1 MRLHWIDALKGMGIM
16 LVVFAHH
23 SLPVALDTYIFSFH
37 MPLFFF
43 ISGFLFDFGKYAE
56 SAAKFVKGRFRS
68 LIMPYFG
75 FALLTCL
82 FYFLLDTGF
91 QPGVTN
97 IDFFGN
103 SALYGVYSILYALG
117 PLISYNPP
125 LWFLTCL
132 FITELLFYG
141 FARKYYSEPRKLV
154 LGLTA
159 AGMVGYLYSAYVP
172 FRLPWNAD
180 VALSAVVFYGAGNL
194 FKKIV
199 QLEETKPREKFGT
212 GSISRSDPRA
222 SGFGSGMRGSDS
234 GSGLRESGFESG
246 LKESGLRESGLK
258 ESGLRESGSRLMGVF
273 LRADKFLPGVFILLN
288 LLYLAYLLEFPS
300 AEKVNMNVLKYGDF
314 FSYYLL
320 AFSGIFAFVYLFKKI
335 GSSKILEYY
344 GRNSLIVLALHFP
357 LKDILTKLAILGF
370 GVELEY
376 FYYNVVFALS
386 LTLLNL
392 LLLAPVI
399 YLINTYFPFLVGK
412 KSSSAGFEGLKV
424 YFRKFVN

>member
-1 MRLHWIDALKGMGIM
+1 MYTLFTFRVNMRLHWIDALKGIGIM

-56 SAAKFVKGRFRS
+56 SVSNFVKGKLRS
-68 LIMPYFG
+68 LIVPYFC

-97 IDFFGN
+97 IEFFEA
-103 SALYGVYSILYALG
+103 SALYGIYSILYALG
-117 PLISYNPP
+117 PLVSYNPP

-141 FARKYYSEPRKLV
+141 LAKSYYGKPEKLV
-154 LGLTA
+154 LWLTA
-159 AGMVGYLYSAYVP
+159 AGVVGYLYSVYVP

-194 FKKIV
+194 FRKIT
-199 QLEETKPREKFGT
+199 EPEAK
-212 GSISRSDPRA
+212 
-222 SGFGSGMRGSDS
+222 S
-234 GSGLRESGFESG
+234 GSGSSLEADSRFREGF
-246 LKESGLRESGLK
+246 
-258 ESGLRESGSRLMGVF
+258 SRVE
-273 LRADKFLPGVFILLN
+273 KFFPGIFILLN
-288 LLYLAYLLEFPS
+288 LLYFVYLLELPTTD
-300 AEKVNMNVLKYGDF
+300 KVNMNVLKYGSF

-344 GRNSLIVLALHFP
+344 GRNSLTVLALHFP
-357 LKDILTKLAILGF
+357 LKDVLTKLSVIIF
-370 GVELEY
+370 GTELEC
-376 FYYNVVFALS
+376 FYCKTALALG
-386 LTLLNL
+386 LTVLNL
-392 LLLAPVI
+392 ICLIPVI
-399 YLINTYFPFLVGK
+399 FIINNYFPFILGK
-412 KSSSAGFEGLKV
+412 LQFTKNSHL
-424 YFRKFVN
+424 

>member
-1 MRLHWIDALKGMGIM
+1 MRLHWIDALKGFGII
-16 LVVFAHH
+16 LVVFAHY

-56 SAAKFVKGRFRS
+56 SVANFVKGRFRS
-68 LIMPYFG
+68 LIVPYFS

-117 PLISYNPP
+117 PLVSYNPP

-132 FITELLFYG
+132 FVTELLFYG
-141 FARKYYSEPRKLV
+141 FAKKFYGEPGKLV
-154 LGLTA
+154 LWLTA
-159 AGMVGYLYSAYVP
+159 AGVLGYLYSVYMP

-194 FKKIV
+194 FRKYSESEVESGAGSSSKSNSRFGQDLSRSKKIF
-199 QLEETKPREKFGT
+199 QG
-212 GSISRSDPRA
+212 I
-222 SGFGSGMRGSDS
+222 
-234 GSGLRESGFESG
+234 
-246 LKESGLRESGLK
+246 
-258 ESGLRESGSRLMGVF
+258 
-273 LRADKFLPGVFILLN
+273 FILLN
-288 LLYLAYLLEFPS
+288 LIYLGYLLEFPT
-300 AEKVNMNVLKYGDF
+300 ADKVNMNVLKYGGF

-320 AFSGIFAFVYLFKKI
+320 AFSGIFASVYLFKNI
-335 GSSKILEYY
+335 RSSKILEYY

-357 LKDILTKLAILGF
+357 LKDVLTKLSILIF
-370 GVELEY
+370 GMELEC
-376 FYYNVVFALS
+376 FYCKTAFALS
-386 LTLLNL
+386 LTALNL
-392 LLLAPVI
+392 ICLIPVI
-399 YLINTYFPFLVGK
+399 FLINNHFSFLIGK
-412 KSSSAGFEGLKV
+412 KNSSAGFEGLITR
-424 YFRKFVN
+424 FRKLVN

>member
-1 MRLHWIDALKGMGIM
+1 MRLQWIDALKGIGIM

-43 ISGFLFDFGKYAE
+43 ISGFLFDFRKYAR
-56 SAAKFVKGRFRS
+56 SAANFVKGRFRS
-68 LIMPYFG
+68 LIVPYFG

-117 PLISYNPP
+117 PLVSYNPP

-132 FITELLFYG
+132 FVTELLFYV
-141 FARKYYSEPRKLV
+141 FARKYYSEPGKLV

-159 AGMVGYLYSAYVP
+159 AGVVGYLYSVYMP

-194 FKKIV
+194 FRKLAQPKGD
-199 QLEETKPREKFGT
+199 EPGEKLGRY
-212 GSISRSDPRA
+212 G
-222 SGFGSGMRGSDS
+222 S
-234 GSGLRESGFESG
+234 GSGLR
-246 LKESGLRESGLK
+246 
-258 ESGLRESGSRLMGVF
+258 SGSTGAI
-273 LRADKFLPGVFILLN
+273 LRASGSKLRRVLFRIDKLLPGVFIFLN
-288 LLYLAYLLEFPS
+288 LLYLGYLLKFP
-300 AEKVNMNVLKYGDF
+300 ATEKINMNVLKYGDF
-314 FSYYLL
+314 FSYYFL

-370 GVELEY
+370 GVELEH

-392 LLLAPVI
+392 LLLVPVI
-399 YLINTYFPFLVGK
+399 YLINTYFPFLAGK
-412 KSSSAGFEGLKV
+412 KSFSARFEGLKV